1 MSKFDVKVEG
11 EKLNI
16 GLDLNEDG
24 EKLLEASIHL
34 PEAIQEILKKGEMVE
49 GAKLV
54 DFEFGLGGIKLSLDT
69 DQDGEKLVEI
79 NINLSEALDESGILK

>member
-11 EKLNI
+11 EALAI

-24 EKLLEASIHL
+24 EKLLEAKIHL
-34 PEAIQEILKKGEMVE
+34 PEAIQEILKKGEKLE

-54 DFEFGLGGIKLSLDT
+54 DFEFGIKGLKLTLDT
-69 DQDGEKLVEI
+69 DQDGEKLLEL
-79 NINLSEALDESGILK
+79 NIDLAEALDESGILK